1 MVECQLPKLNTGV
14 RFPSPAPRR
23 SKVRFAPTSF
33 YARDKKDVI
42 RPLPCSSFP
51 TATRWLA
58 VGGPPCG
65 RHFSPLRNIDFNRP
79 FHVVA
84 KSGFAAT
91 LFYARG
97 RQPPPVSLFSS
108 ATRIPERSAARHP
121 CGRHLPTSKY
131 RNIDSNN
138 PPNLKREDISKVPSL
153 FFPGALCPAARP
165 LLILRAHRTSV
176 QQVLF
181 SPAGGCPPL
190 KELIKKAVLITI
202 PQQRTMPSPGDT
214 DLQVP
219 LGI

>member
-1 MVECQLPKLNTGV
+1 MNSACAEVLPAAKRSYGALA
-14 RFPSPAPRR
+14 PPARKPI
-23 SKVRFAPTSF
+23 V
-33 YARDKKDVI
+33 
-42 RPLPCSSFP
+42 
-51 TATRWLA
+51 W
-58 VGGPPCG
+58 
-65 RHFSPLRNIDFNRP
+65 FSYTFSRVQNIDFNRP

-138 PPNLKREDISKVPSL
+138 PPNLKREDISKVPSI
-153 FFPGALCPAARP
+153 FFLGALCSAAHP
-165 LLILRAHRTSV
+165 LLILRAHRRSV

-181 SPAGGCPPL
+181 APAGGCTPL

>member
-1 MVECQLPKLNTGV
+1 MWSQSLALRP
-14 RFPSPAPRR
+14 RFFMPAEG
-23 SKVRFAPTSF
+23 SL
-33 YARDKKDVI
+33 
-42 RPLPCSSFP
+42 RPFL
-51 TATRWLA
+51 
-58 VGGPPCG
+58 
-65 RHFSPLRNIDFNRP
+65 FSPPRP
-79 FHVVA
+79 A
-84 KSGFAAT
+84 
-91 LFYARG
+91 
-97 RQPPPVSLFSS
+97 SLK
-108 ATRIPERSAARHP
+108 RSAARHP

-153 FFPGALCPAARP
+153 FFLGALCPAARP

-181 SPAGGCPPL
+181 APAGGCPPL